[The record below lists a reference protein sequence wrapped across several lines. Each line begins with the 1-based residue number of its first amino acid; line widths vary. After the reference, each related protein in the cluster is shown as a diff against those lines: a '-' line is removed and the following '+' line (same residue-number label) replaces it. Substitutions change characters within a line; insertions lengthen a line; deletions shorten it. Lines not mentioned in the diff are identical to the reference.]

1 MLDIRWLTQPVFYNQ
16 NISMKNIKTKSK
28 KIHLVPG
35 ELGLTKAMN
44 TIRLCDLYI
53 NGSFKSKAEIETLN
67 KNPIIE
73 QSYHSLKLIIKDLI
87 GPGKP
92 YEGIPKLLKDPAI

>member
-1 MLDIRWLTQPVFYNQ
+1 MVT
-16 NISMKNIKTKSK
+16 
-28 KIHLVPG
+28 G

-44 TIRLCDLYI
+44 TVRLCDLYT
-53 NGSFKSKAEIETLN
+53 NGAYKSKTEMETLN
-67 KNPIIE
+67 KNPILE

-92 YEGIPKLLKDPAI
+92 YEGIPKLLNVQTFYWCGKDLF